1 MANQNLHFLISQ
13 TQSHSSVSFF
23 EMPLPV
29 KVTGTNGEV
38 ANLVLNNT
46 QNNQNFS
53 ELINFKVVNIS
64 FNDDLQIIEKNSTV
78 IYDPSLLKAESIQ
91 KQTVIL

>member
-1 MANQNLHFLISQ
+1 
-13 TQSHSSVSFF
+13 
-23 EMPLPV
+23 MPLPV